1 MAAPSVVRLRVL
13 CVTSPKLR
21 KLSIRHSKYGAPMK
35 PFEKRKQN
43 GGHDIEK
50 LKKNFARYGA
60 LAGLICKASPSMY
73 GGIEM

>member
-21 KLSIRHSKYGAPMK
+21 KLSIKLSKYGAPMK
-35 PFEKRKQN
+35 PFENTKQN

-50 LKKNFARYGA
+50 LKKSFARHGA
-60 LAGLICKASPSMY
+60 LTGLIC
-73 GGIEM
+73 

>member
-1 MAAPSVVRLRVL
+1 
-13 CVTSPKLR
+13 
-21 KLSIRHSKYGAPMK
+21 MK

-73 GGIEM
+73 GGIEMWSDVFSLVVA